1 MIQYQL
7 GEENQSHL
15 LEKISAPVN
24 NIPPVLNYPKI
35 HYKDHFIKGAP
46 GGSVRINM
54 KEKRDQKNG
63 FRANQET
70 GL

>member
-1 MIQYQL
+1 MDDIVSA
-7 GEENQSHL
+7 GRGKPVTFVG
-15 LEKISAPVN
+15 KISAPVN

-46 GGSVRINM
+46 GGSVQINM

-63 FRANQET
+63 FRAN
-70 GL
+70 

>member
-1 MIQYQL
+1 
-7 GEENQSHL
+7 L

-63 FRANQET
+63 FRAN
-70 GL
+70 